1 MKKGIKRRL
10 VWSYLL
16 LILFTVIL
24 FETIILSALIYY
36 YQEGVKQALR
46 DQGAM
51 FASFYEQELMEGS
64 FSENAEEFLYQ
75 YQFLVDAHVQLINMN
90 GKIVAETHQSTNGN
104 MLYFED
110 VQSSLNGSVAFL
122 TSNLDGEKVMSVSFP
137 LESGGTS
144 VGAIRLTTS
153 LEPMGEVYL
162 KNTVLLLSIGGI
174 VIIVAAILSFF
185 LANTIT
191 KPVSQITQA
200 AEQMASGEFS
210 TRIHTKK
217 DDEIGKLAET
227 LNYMARQVQEHE
239 KVKNTFIA
247 SVSHDLRTPLTSI
260 KGWAV
265 TFHSLTEDE
274 FHREGLEIIS
284 NESDRLNALVT
295 DLLDLSSLSSGKLSF
310 MFHDVKIGALI
321 QEVVHQLQPRAEE
334 KGVQLEAEI
343 SVDIGVMKAD
353 GNRLKQALINLA
365 DNALKF
371 TAPGGKILLKLKE
384 EAHDAVILVADSG
397 KGIPD
402 DEINS
407 VRNSFYKGKSKG
419 AGTGLGLAICE
430 EIVKGH
436 HGQFSLTSKEGV
448 GTTAEIRLPL

>member
-16 LILFTVIL
+16 LILFTVVL

-36 YQEGVKQALR
+36 YQEGVRQALR

-64 FSENAEEFLYQ
+64 FSENAEEYLYQ
-75 YQFLVDAHVQLINMN
+75 YRFLVDAHVQLINLN
-90 GKIVAETHQSTNGN
+90 GKVVAETHKSTNGN
-104 MLYFED
+104 MLYYED
-110 VQSSLNGSVAFL
+110 VQSSLNGSAAFL
-122 TSNLDGEKVMSVSFP
+122 TSVLDGEKVMSVSFP

-144 VGAIRLTTS
+144 VGVIRLTTS
-153 LEPMGEVYL
+153 MEPMGEVYL
-162 KNTVLLLSIGGI
+162 KNAFLLLSIGGI
-174 VIIVAAILSFF
+174 VIILAAILSFF

-191 KPVSQITQA
+191 KPVSEITQA
-200 AEQMASGEFS
+200 AEQMASGQFS
-210 TRIHTKK
+210 TRIQTEK
-217 DDEIGKLAET
+217 DDEIGKLAKT
-227 LNYMARQVQEHE
+227 LNYMAMQVQEHE
-239 KVKNTFIA
+239 KLKNSFIA

-265 TFHSLTEDE
+265 TLHSLTEDD

-310 MFHDVKIGALI
+310 EFHDVKIGALI
-321 QEVVHQLQPRAEE
+321 QEVVHQLHPRAEE
-334 KGVQLEAEI
+334 KGVQLAAEI
-343 SVDIGVMKAD
+343 RASPGMMKAD
-353 GNRLKQALINLA
+353 ENRLKQALINLA

-371 TAPGGKILLKLKE
+371 TPTGGKILIMLE
-384 EAHDAVILVADSG
+384 EQADEAVISVIDSG
-397 KGIPD
+397 KGIPK
-402 DEINS
+402 DELAN
-407 VRNSFYKGKSKG
+407 VKHSFYKGKSKG

-430 EIVKGH
+430 EIVMGH
-436 HGQFSLTSKEGV
+436 RGRFTLKSEEGA

>member
-75 YQFLVDAHVQLINMN
+75 YRFLVDAHVQLINMN

-122 TSNLDGEKVMSVSFP
+122 TSKLDGEKVMSVSFP

-162 KNTVLLLSIGGI
+162 KNAVILLSIGGI

-210 TRIHTKK
+210 TRIQTKK
-217 DDEIGKLAET
+217 NDEIGKLAET
-227 LNYMARQVQEHE
+227 LNYMAGQVQEHE

-265 TFHSLTEDE
+265 TLHSLTEDE

-310 MFHDVKIGALI
+310 MFHDVKIGLLI
-321 QEVVHQLQPRAEE
+321 QEVVHQLQPRAED
-334 KGVQLEAEI
+334 KGVHLEAEI
-343 SVDIGVMKAD
+343 SAETGVMKAD

-371 TAPGGKILLKLKE
+371 TPPGGKILLKLEE
-384 EAHDAVILVADSG
+384 EAHDAVISVADSG
-397 KGIPD
+397 KGIPE
-402 DEINS
+402 DEMAS